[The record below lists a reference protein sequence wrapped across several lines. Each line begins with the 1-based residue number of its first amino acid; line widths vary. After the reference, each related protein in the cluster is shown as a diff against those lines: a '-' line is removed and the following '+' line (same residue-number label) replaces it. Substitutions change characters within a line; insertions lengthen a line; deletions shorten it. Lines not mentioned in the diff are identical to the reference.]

1 MHYILKLS
9 ACALLVATLG
19 LPAIAAGTKTDD
31 TAATTP
37 AAAPDPWEVKWGKL
51 PALYVDAVA
60 MAKAGK
66 YPEAISALTA
76 LNKMEDP
83 RVLNWIGFSTRKSGD
98 AIKALTFYD
107 KALSIAPDFTPAH
120 EYRGEAYIQLK
131 DMAKAKEE
139 LAMIAKL
146 CGNMTC
152 EEYKDLNE
160 DLGKAGS

>member
-1 MHYILKLS
+1 MHCVLKFS
-9 ACALLVATLG
+9 ACALLLVTLG
-19 LPAIAAGTKTDD
+19 SPALAAGTKTDNA
-31 TAATTP
+31 TAAAP
-37 AAAPDPWEVKWGKL
+37 AAAPDAWDVKWGKL

-66 YPEAISALTA
+66 YPEAILALTA
-76 LNKMEDP
+76 LNKMDDP
-83 RVLNWIGFSTRKSGD
+83 RVLNWMGFSTRKSGD
-98 AIKALTFYD
+98 AVKALTFYD

-120 EYRGEAYIQLK
+120 EYRGEAYLQLK

-146 CGNMTC
+146 CGNTTC

-160 DLGKAGS
+160 DIGKAGA